1 MKELEKIVDVKVK
14 PLLDKAMQKSLGLT
28 ISEIETD
35 ISDKLKDPMSE
46 YHVDLTLKFK
56 DAKKKFK
63 KEYVA
68 KLLRI
73 CMGNVERAA
82 KMAGVDRR
90 TIHRL
95 IKDAKIDVAVL
106 RESADYV
113 KQLAVK
119 DIIEHSLEQYKSSL
133 NQQKYEALYKQ
144 APQLS
149 KEIVAQLPEE
159 VEPLKIAEQKFERAY
174 LKKAIEL
181 NKNNISKTARAIGL
195 RFETLHRKL
204 KKLEIKNN

>member
-1 MKELEKIVDVKVK
+1 
-14 PLLDKAMQKSLGLT
+14 
-28 ISEIETD
+28 
-35 ISDKLKDPMSE
+35 
-46 YHVDLTLKFK
+46 
-56 DAKKKFK
+56 
-63 KEYVA
+63 
-68 KLLRI
+68 
-73 CMGNVERAA
+73 
-82 KMAGVDRR
+82 MAGVDRR

-95 IKDAKIDVAVL
+95 IKDAKIDVSVL

-159 VEPLKIAEQKFERAY
+159 VEPLKIAESKFERAY
-174 LKKAIEL
+174 IKKSLDI
-181 NKNNISKTARAIGL
+181 NKNNISKTARDIGL
-195 RFETLHRKL
+195 RFETLHRKM
-204 KKLEIKNN
+204 KKLSVQNGGS